1 MNCNCNTGEIQKDIS
16 FHYWLLVF
24 WIISTLAIL
33 SFGIGRNKGQ
43 IDKLIKMHQTTT
55 TAQVKVGNQ

>member
-1 MNCNCNTGEIQKDIS
+1 MNCDCDCESVKKEVV
-16 FHYWLLVF
+16 FHSWLIII

-55 TAQVKVGNQ
+55 TAQVKVGN

>member
-1 MNCNCNTGEIQKDIS
+1 MNCDCDCESVKKEVVFRS
-16 FHYWLLVF
+16 WLIII

-55 TAQVKVGNQ
+55 TAQVKVGN